1 MPHQL
6 WGKKARSSNPKVEIV
21 DFNLITFACLH
32 RTTMA
37 PPSRGAPR
45 AGGAR
50 VTGQCHHQ
58 PAESPAMPELA
69 ELGANSSNSSA
80 GVGGVG
86 GQLQQLQR
94 RSCRSWWPTPATPAL
109 PELAADS
116 SNSSVDGV
124 GGVGGQLQQL
134 QRRVAGVGG
143 VGGQLQQLQRPRN
156 CWNWWPAPAASTE
169 RGIAGFSGQ
178 IRRCRSES
186 LELGDNCRNQPF

>member
-1 MPHQL
+1 MGNATHAPPAV
-6 WGKKARSSNPKVEIV
+6 GKKSPATSIPKVEIA
-21 DFNLITFACLH
+21 DFNLIMFAWLH
-32 RTTMA
+32 CTTIA
-37 PPSRGAPR
+37 PLSRGAPR

-80 GVGGVG
+80 GVAGVGGVG

-109 PELAADS
+109 PELPELAADS

-134 QRRVAGVGG
+134 QR
-143 VGGQLQQLQRPRN
+143 PRN
-156 CWNWWPAPAASTE
+156 CRNWWPTPAASTE

>member
-58 PAESPAMPELA
+58 AAESPAMPELA
-69 ELGANSSNSSA
+69 ELMANSSNSSA
-80 GVGGVG
+80 ELPELAELVANSSNSSDGVAGVAGVGSR
-86 GQLQQLQR
+86 LQQLQR
-94 RSCRSWWPTPATPAL
+94 QRSWRSWWPTPATPAQSCRSWRSWW
-109 PELAADS
+109 PTPATPASKELLELVAS
-116 SNSSVDGV
+116 TSSVHGARD
-124 GGVGGQLQQL
+124 
-134 QRRVAGVGG
+134 
-143 VGGQLQQLQRPRN
+143 
-156 CWNWWPAPAASTE
+156 
-169 RGIAGFSGQ
+169 
-178 IRRCRSES
+178 CRI
-186 LELGDNCRNQPF
+186 